1 MNVEHAPTAMTE
13 SRERHTYVRVPRRW
27 LLLARVGWVALVVL
41 ALAIFF
47 VSLPVYLA
55 QMETPCAGP
64 ACQWQQLTHS
74 QAEMLKG
81 TGLSL
86 ADYAVFT
93 LALALASV
101 GMCLVVS
108 TLIIWRRPDDRIA
121 FIVALIL
128 VTLGPI
134 IVVADP
140 PAASPWWVPN
150 ACLTFLTG
158 FLLVLVFLLFPTGQ
172 FVPHWMRWTLV
183 VFLVGDLSSFFPDTP
198 LLPNVSVSQPG
209 WLVVVGE
216 LTTVAAA
223 QLYRYRRVS
232 SPRERQ
238 QTKWVVFGLA
248 VPITVYMLLT
258 VLGLFFPML
267 VERSPLLLLAF
278 NEVGFTLPLFLPL
291 SFGFAMLRSRLWD
304 IDVLINRTLVYGTL
318 TAIVVGVYVL
328 VVSILGTLLHTF
340 GDFPIALLATGLIA
354 VLFQPLRARLQR
366 MINRLMYGERDE
378 PYAVLSHLGR
388 RLEATLAPEAI
399 LPTIVETTA
408 RALKLPSVA
417 IALKQGDEFITAASY
432 GLSQDTP
439 FILPLVYHT
448 ETIGQLRLSPRAPG
462 EAFTA
467 ADRRLLEDIA
477 HQAGVAAHAVRLTT
491 DLQRSR
497 ERLVTTRE
505 EERRRLRRDL
515 HDGLGATLA
524 ALHLQAGM
532 IRTLMRHD

>member
-1 MNVEHAPTAMTE
+1 MNVGHAPTAMTE
-13 SRERHTYVRVPRRW
+13 SRERHSYARVPRRW

-41 ALAIFF
+41 ALVIFF

-81 TGLSL
+81 MGLSL

-121 FIVALIL
+121 FIVALML

-198 LLPNVSVSQPG
+198 LLPNVSASQPG

-248 VPITVYMLLT
+248 VPITVNMLLT

-291 SFGFAMLRSRLWD
+291 SFGFAILRSRLWD
-304 IDVLINRTLVYGTL
+304 IDRIINRTLVYGTL
-318 TAIVVGVYVL
+318 TVTLTAVYVGLVIGLSALLRGLISQDNSAAIVLSTL
-328 VVSILGTLLHTF
+328 VAF
-340 GDFPIALLATGLIA
+340 FIA
-354 VLFQPLRARLQR
+354 QPLRKRIQA
-366 MINRLMYGERDE
+366 IID
-378 PYAVLSHLGR
+378 R
-388 RLEATLAPEAI
+388 RFYRRKYDAAKTLEAFSATLRQEVDLNQLREQLVA
-399 LPTIVETTA
+399 VVQETMQPSHVSLWL
-408 RALKLPSVA
+408 REPDSKLPRPDRMPPR
-417 IALKQGDEFITAASY
+417 Q
-432 GLSQDTP
+432 LSQ
-439 FILPLVYHT
+439 
-448 ETIGQLRLSPRAPG
+448 
-462 EAFTA
+462 
-467 ADRRLLEDIA
+467 
-477 HQAGVAAHAVRLTT
+477 
-491 DLQRSR
+491 
-497 ERLVTTRE
+497 
-505 EERRRLRRDL
+505 
-515 HDGLGATLA
+515 
-524 ALHLQAGM
+524 
-532 IRTLMRHD
+532 

>member
-1 MNVEHAPTAMTE
+1 MNVEHAPTARTE
-13 SRERHTYVRVPRRW
+13 SRERHSYARLHGRW
-27 LLLARVGWVALVVL
+27 LLLARIGWAALVALTL
-41 ALAIFF
+41 SIFF
-47 VSLPVYLA
+47 ASLPVYLA
-55 QMETPCAGP
+55 QMETPCAGA

-81 TGLSL
+81 MGLSL

-101 GMCLVVS
+101 VMCLVVS

-121 FIVALIL
+121 FIVALML

-158 FLLVLVFLLFPTGQ
+158 FLLVLVFLLFPSGQ

-183 VFLVGDLSSFFPDTP
+183 VFLVGDISSFFPDTP
-198 LLPNVSVSQPG
+198 LLPNVSASQPG

-223 QLYRYRRVS
+223 QLYRYRCVS

-291 SFGFAMLRSRLWD
+291 SFGFAILRSRLWD
-304 IDVLINRTLVYGTL
+304 IDSIINRTLVYGTL
-318 TAIVVGVYVL
+318 TVTLTAVYVGLVIGLQALLRGLISQDNSAAIVI
-328 VVSILGTLLHTF
+328 S
-340 GDFPIALLATGLIA
+340 
-354 VLFQPLRARLQR
+354 
-366 MINRLMYGERDE
+366 
-378 PYAVLSHLGR
+378 
-388 RLEATLAPEAI
+388 TLAIAALFEPLHQGIQRSIDRRFYRRKYDAAKTVAAFSTTLRQEVDLNQLREQLVA
-399 LPTIVETTA
+399 VVQETMQPSHVSLWL
-408 RALKLPSVA
+408 REPDSKLPRPDRMPPR
-417 IALKQGDEFITAASY
+417 Q
-432 GLSQDTP
+432 LSQ
-439 FILPLVYHT
+439 
-448 ETIGQLRLSPRAPG
+448 
-462 EAFTA
+462 
-467 ADRRLLEDIA
+467 
-477 HQAGVAAHAVRLTT
+477 
-491 DLQRSR
+491 
-497 ERLVTTRE
+497 
-505 EERRRLRRDL
+505 
-515 HDGLGATLA
+515 
-524 ALHLQAGM
+524 
-532 IRTLMRHD
+532 

>member
-1 MNVEHAPTAMTE
+1 MDVQPGPTILTS
-13 SRERHTYVRVPRRW
+13 SREEHSFARLHGRW
-27 LLLARVGWVALVVL
+27 LLLARIGWAALVALTL
-41 ALAIFF
+41 SIFF
-47 VSLPVYLA
+47 ASLPVYLA
-55 QMETPCAGP
+55 QMETPCAGA

-81 TGLSL
+81 MGLSL

-101 GMCLVVS
+101 VMCLVVS

-121 FIVALIL
+121 FIVALML

-140 PAASPWWVPN
+140 PVASPWWVPN

-183 VFLVGDLSSFFPDTP
+183 VFLVGDISSFFPDTP

-248 VPITVYMLLT
+248 VPITVNMLLT

-267 VERSPLLLLAF
+267 VERSPLLLLAS
-278 NEVGFTLPLFLPL
+278 NEAGFTLPLFLPL
-291 SFGFAMLRSRLWD
+291 SFGFAILRSRLWD
-304 IDVLINRTLVYGTL
+304 IDSIINRTLVYGTL
-318 TAIVVGVYVL
+318 TVTLTGVYVGL
-328 VVSILGTLLHTF
+328 VIGLQ
-340 GDFPIALLATGLIA
+340 ALLRGIISQDNNVAIVLSTLAIYI
-354 VLFQPLRARLQR
+354 LFQPLRARIQAL
-366 MINRLMYGERDE
+366 ID
-378 PYAVLSHLGR
+378 R
-388 RLEATLAPEAI
+388 RFYRRKYDAAKTIAAFSATLRQEVD
-399 LPTIVETTA
+399 LE
-408 RALKLPSVA
+408 
-417 IALKQGDEFITAASY
+417 
-432 GLSQDTP
+432 
-439 FILPLVYHT
+439 
-448 ETIGQLRLSPRAPG
+448 QLREQLMVVVQETMQPTHVSLWLCKTGQEHRS
-462 EAFTA
+462 T
-467 ADRRLLEDIA
+467 ADRF
-477 HQAGVAAHAVRLTT
+477 
-491 DLQRSR
+491 RSR
-497 ERLVTTRE
+497 
-505 EERRRLRRDL
+505 
-515 HDGLGATLA
+515 
-524 ALHLQAGM
+524 
-532 IRTLMRHD
+532 

>member
-1 MNVEHAPTAMTE
+1 MDVQPGPTILTS
-13 SRERHTYVRVPRRW
+13 SREEHSFARLHGRW
-27 LLLARVGWVALVVL
+27 LLLARIGWAALVALTL
-41 ALAIFF
+41 SIFF
-47 VSLPVYLA
+47 ASLPVYLA
-55 QMETPCAGP
+55 QMETP
-64 ACQWQQLTHS
+64 QQLTHS

-81 TGLSL
+81 MGLSL

-101 GMCLVVS
+101 VMCLVVS

-121 FIVALIL
+121 FIVALML

-183 VFLVGDLSSFFPDTP
+183 VFLVGDISSFFPDTP

-258 VLGLFFPML
+258 VLGLFFPRL
-267 VERSPLLLLAF
+267 VERSPLLLLAS
-278 NEVGFTLPLFLPL
+278 NEAGFTLPLFLPL
-291 SFGFAMLRSRLWD
+291 SFGFAILRYRLWD
-304 IDVLINRTLVYGTL
+304 IDSIIRGVLIG
-318 TAIVVGVYVL
+318 A
-328 VVSILGTLLHTF
+328 SI
-340 GDFPIALLATGLIA
+340 
-354 VLFQPLRARLQR
+354 
-366 MINRLMYGERDE
+366 
-378 PYAVLSHLGR
+378 
-388 RLEATLAPEAI
+388 
-399 LPTIVETTA
+399 
-408 RALKLPSVA
+408 
-417 IALKQGDEFITAASY
+417 AASMMQPRRWQLSVRHY
-432 GLSQDTP
+432 G
-439 FILPLVYHT
+439 
-448 ETIGQLRLSPRAPG
+448 
-462 EAFTA
+462 
-467 ADRRLLEDIA
+467 
-477 HQAGVAAHAVRLTT
+477 
-491 DLQRSR
+491 
-497 ERLVTTRE
+497 
-505 EERRRLRRDL
+505 
-515 HDGLGATLA
+515 
-524 ALHLQAGM
+524 
-532 IRTLMRHD
+532 MRWTWIS